1 MKKIITLIFIFAITT
16 ISIHRVFAV
25 TGSDTEKEDTSS
37 NEEVKEESTD
47 TSSSLNLASNA
58 KSAIM
63 IEASTGKIIFEKNS
77 KEKLAMASMTKMMS
91 LLLIMENIE
100 NGNIKWNEMVT
111 ASENASSMGGSQI
124 FLQTGEQM
132 SVEDLVKGIC
142 IASGNDATVA
152 MAERIGGTE
161 ENFVKMM
168 NDKAKELGLQN
179 THFVNSY
186 GFDADDHYSSA
197 YDMAMIAKELVK
209 HKKILEFSGTYEDY
223 LRKDT
228 ANSFWLVN
236 TNKLVRY
243 YSGADGLKTGFTD
256 KAMYCLTATAKK
268 NNMRLITV
276 VMGEPNS
283 TTRSSETA
291 TMLDYGFNT
300 YKLDTILSS
309 KKILSKSKINLG
321 EKETVNVVAKE
332 DITILN
338 KNTDGKRNVTY
349 KLKLDTIKAPIKIGD
364 KVGKIEVIENDQII
378 MEIIATVDANIKKAN
393 IFTIYLRDLKDII
406 SGMI

>member
-91 LLLIMENIE
+91 LLIIMENIE
-100 NGNIKWNEMVT
+100 NVNIKWNEMVT

-236 TNKLVRY
+236 TNKVVY
-243 YSGADGLKTGFTD
+243 KFY
-256 KAMYCLTATAKK
+256 
-268 NNMRLITV
+268 NNRL
-276 VMGEPNS
+276 
-283 TTRSSETA
+283 
-291 TMLDYGFNT
+291 L
-300 YKLDTILSS
+300 
-309 KKILSKSKINLG
+309 
-321 EKETVNVVAKE
+321 
-332 DITILN
+332 
-338 KNTDGKRNVTY
+338 
-349 KLKLDTIKAPIKIGD
+349 
-364 KVGKIEVIENDQII
+364 
-378 MEIIATVDANIKKAN
+378 
-393 IFTIYLRDLKDII
+393 
-406 SGMI
+406 